1 MTNNTN
7 KMLEGGFKK
16 GEAWVID
23 TDELKESVKTK
34 PPQRV
39 PSKPEII
46 KIGINLELTKQK
58 LIPVKITLHDG
69 KEVSITNFDITGF
82 HGLVGEKKMSWA
94 YTGKAYSDDYI
105 YNIRMNDGL
114 TALFKKIKN
123 VIQIITR
130 NNLSKNY

>member
-1 MTNNTN
+1 MTNDTN

-16 GEAWVID
+16 GEAWVIG
-23 TDELKESVKTK
+23 TDKPKEPVKTK

-39 PSKPEII
+39 PSKTEII
-46 KIGINLELTKQK
+46 KIGIDLELARQK

-69 KEVSITNFDITGF
+69 KEVSITSFDASGF
-82 HGLVGEKKMSWA
+82 TGLVGEKKMSWA

-114 TALFKKIKN
+114 TALFNKIKN